1 MSEEARRFYEARPW
15 LAHYDEGVPEHLDYP
30 DANLPELFAES
41 AARHAGRVALRF
53 MGRSVRYEELKRSVT
68 AIARRLSD
76 LGVAP
81 GDRVLIFF
89 PNTPHFVA
97 CYFGVLECGA
107 VAVPASPL
115 DTAPEL
121 EHKVRDSGAKVV
133 FFLDLL
139 YDRVEPLLALPQVKA
154 FVAADLTD
162 YLPFVKR
169 LLFPL
174 RKRKLAA
181 TQPDF
186 DAESKIERYRDFVA
200 SGLTLPKSDPVRRA
214 GNDLAVILYT
224 GGTTGVSKGV
234 MLSHRALVVNQAMA
248 RAWIKIEPSDVFLA
262 VLPFF
267 HGFGLSVALNLSM
280 VSGLTLVL
288 HPRFDPGIVLKD
300 LVHEGVTLFA
310 GVPTMYVALVDHP
323 RFDTLRRGKLRGC
336 FVGAAA
342 APERL
347 KERFAARSGSVLIE
361 GYGLTEAVTAKTTN
375 PCRGT
380 KKRRSVGLPWP
391 DVEVLI
397 VDPDGGEILEAGRD
411 GELLLKSPD
420 LMSGYWKAEA
430 ATAEILKDGWL
441 HTGDI
446 AHIDQ
451 DGYLFIVDRKKDLI
465 ICGGHN
471 VYPTEIEEHLAKL
484 PEVKLSCVVGIADDY
499 MGEVPKAFI
508 VLQPDAELS
517 AARIRA
523 HLEERLTTYKVP
535 RHYEFR
541 DELPTSPIGKVL
553 RKQLR
558 GPGQRTK

>member
-15 LAHYDEGVPEHLDYP
+15 LAHYDDGVPHRLDYP
-30 DANLPELFAES
+30 DASLSELFAES
-41 AARHAGRVALRF
+41 AERHAGRVALRF
-53 MGRSVRYEELKRSVT
+53 MGRSIRYEELRRSAT
-68 AIARRLSD
+68 AIARRLRA
-76 LGVAP
+76 LGVEA
-81 GDRVLIFF
+81 GERVVIFF

-97 CYFGVLECGA
+97 CYLGVLEVGA

-133 FFLDLL
+133 FFLDLF
-139 YDRVEPLLALPQVKA
+139 YDRVEPLLALPEVKA
-154 FVAADLTD
+154 FVAADLAD

-174 RKRKLAA
+174 RKRKLAPKL
-181 TQPDF
+181 PDF
-186 DAESKIERYRDFVA
+186 DGDPRIERYRDFVTA
-200 SGLTLPKSDPVRRA
+200 GLTLPVSDPVRRS
-214 GNDLAVILYT
+214 GDDLAVILYT
-224 GGTTGVSKGV
+224 GGTTDVSKGV

-248 RAWIKIEPSDVFLA
+248 QAWIDIKPNDVFLA

-267 HGFGLSVALNLSM
+267 HGFGLSVVLNLAL
-280 VSGLTLVL
+280 VSGMTLVL
-288 HPRFDPGIVLKD
+288 HPRFAPGPVLKD
-300 LVHEGVTLFA
+300 LVREGVTVFA
-310 GVPTMYVALVDHP
+310 GVPTMYLALIDHP

-336 FVGAAA
+336 FVGAAS

-347 KERFAARSGSVLIE
+347 KERFEERSGSVLIE
-361 GYGLTEAVTAKTTN
+361 GYGLTEAVTAKTAS
-375 PCRGT
+375 PYKGT

-391 DVEVLI
+391 DVEMMI
-397 VDPDGGEILEAGRD
+397 VDPDSGEVLGAGCD
-411 GELLLKSPD
+411 GELLLRSPD
-420 LMSGYWKAEA
+420 LMSGYWNAEA
-430 ATAEILKDGWL
+430 ATAEALRDGWL
-441 HTGDI
+441 HSGDI
-446 AHIDQ
+446 AHIDE

-484 PEVKLSCVVGIADDY
+484 PEVKLSCVVGCADDY

-508 VLQPDAELS
+508 VLQPGAELS
-517 AARIRA
+517 AERARA
-523 HLEERLTTYKVP
+523 YLEERLARYKVP

-541 DELPTSPIGKVL
+541 DALPTSPIGKVL

-558 GPGQRTK
+558 EDA